1 MNKKNTNTKRQQ
13 RKQHNHLNDMFVYWT
28 GRLAVALSL
37 VHVWPCAV
45 CTFWDSVSGVRLA
58 RIFSSLSLNFGSF
71 IHFEIHR
78 ILKWLMYAARQYRD
92 NRNSTTTINQIQ
104 FVSDFSFRVLF
115 FFLLRSFDLFDKLLC
130 MIAWIEGSNKW
141 KWNENGKKVWK
152 FLFEIKTREKW
163 WNRYEW
169 IKFQFHLHRWQNNS
183 WRDHKN
189 KI

>member
-104 FVSDFSFRVLF
+104 FVSEFSFRVF
-115 FFLLRSFDLFDKLLC
+115 FFFSFVHSIYLINYCVWLRELKVPTN
-130 MIAWIEGSNKW
+130 GSGMKM
-141 KWNENGKKVWK
+141 GKK
-152 FLFEIKTREKW
+152 
-163 WNRYEW
+163 YENFCL
-169 IKFQFHLHRWQNNS
+169 K
-183 WRDHKN
+183 
-189 KI
+189 